1 MTSRSA
7 IRKTKIVATIGPACD
22 DVATLTRMIA
32 AGMSV
37 ARLNLSH
44 GDVDEHTAR
53 LQRVREAAAGLDAN
67 IAVMVD
73 TRGIEI
79 RTGRLSQDSI
89 TLRSGERFSLHTQ
102 PGYGDDKGVSVSY
115 QRLAEEVRRGAPVLI
130 DDGAIELEVESS
142 DGETLICRVVHGGIL
157 RSRKSVNVPD
167 SRLSISS
174 VSQERR
180 DEVLRE
186 LRFAVD
192 NDVEYIA
199 ASFIQTADE
208 LHRMREMLSEQGRVI
223 PIIAKIENK
232 IGVENLETI
241 VDAADGL
248 MVARGDLGVE
258 LPLAEVPGTQKRMIH
273 MTVSRGKPVI
283 TATQMLAT
291 MEHNPKPTRA
301 EASDVANAILDGT
314 SAVMLSGETAVGK
327 YPVQAVA
334 TMAELALRAEA
345 HLAEYG
351 YLQRIQQGTSDT
363 VTEAVAQAAVA
374 MAHQLQASAI
384 VSLTETGSSP
394 RLVSKHR
401 PHCPILAITA
411 SVPVARRLAM
421 NWGVVP
427 VLYSGARTDEARI
440 GFAIDWAR
448 KRNILDTGDV
458 IVSTAGYAQKAG
470 GTDLLRVITLAQQS

>member
-1 MTSRSA
+1 MANRSS

-44 GDVDEHTAR
+44 GEVEEHSAR
-53 LQRVREAAAGLDAN
+53 VQRVREAAQRLDAN
-67 IAVMVD
+67 VAVMVD

-79 RTGRLSQDSI
+79 RTGRLAEESVP
-89 TLRSGERFSLHTQ
+89 LRSGDKFMLYTQ
-102 PGYGDDKGVSVSY
+102 SRVGDASGVSVSY

-142 DGETLICRVVHGGIL
+142 DGESLSCRVIHGGVL
-157 RSRKSVNVPD
+157 RARKSVNVPD

-174 VSQERR
+174 VSPERR
-180 DEVLRE
+180 DEVVRE
-186 LRFAVD
+186 LRFAVA
-192 NDVEYIA
+192 NEVEYIA

-208 LHRMREMLSEQGRVI
+208 LHRMREILAEQEREI

-232 IGVENLETI
+232 IGVENLESI

-273 MTVSRGKPVI
+273 STVSHGKPVI
-283 TATQMLAT
+283 TATQMLAS
-291 MEHNPKPTRA
+291 MEHNPRPTRA

-327 YPVQAVA
+327 YPVEAVA

-351 YLQRIQQGTSDT
+351 YLQRIQPGTSDT
-363 VTEAVAQAAVA
+363 VTEAVGQAAVT
-374 MAHQLQASAI
+374 MAQHLQAAAI

-394 RLVSKHR
+394 RLISKHR

-411 SVPVARRLAM
+411 SRRVARRLAM
-421 NWGVVP
+421 NWGVIP
-427 VLYSGARTDEARI
+427 VLYSGARTDEERI

-448 KRNILDTGDV
+448 KRNIVDTGDV

-470 GTDLLRVITLAQQS
+470 GTDLLRVITLGS